1 MPPPSSPSATRAGP
15 GSCKRAIGS
24 SAGRYWRASGR
35 RIQVRFAVPDEVAS
49 HLRIGSPVAVT
60 ADALGAKIQAAI
72 SKLHPQ
78 SSADARTFDVE
89 AAVVSPSASLLLGM
103 VVSVALQEAATSSAA
118 VITAPLSSLVA
129 APQRER
135 EAQALLAFV
144 VEEERGGPIA
154 RQRPGIAGQ
163 L

>member
-1 MPPPSSPSATRAGP
+1 
-15 GSCKRAIGS
+15 K
-24 SAGRYWRASGR
+24 
-35 RIQVRFAVPDEVAS
+35 VRFAVPDEVAS

-60 ADALGAKIQAAI
+60 ADALKAAIPAAI

-89 AAVVSPSASLLLGM
+89 AAVVSESAPLLLGM
-103 VVSVALQEAATSSAA
+103 VVSVALQEAAASSAA

-129 APQRER
+129 SPQREG

-144 VEEERGGPIA
+144 VEEERGVPIA
-154 RQRPGIAGQ
+154 RQRRVGAGQ
-163 L
+163 LAGNEVADGSGLTPRRRPRVQE

>member
-1 MPPPSSPSATRAGP
+1 
-15 GSCKRAIGS
+15 
-24 SAGRYWRASGR
+24 
-35 RIQVRFAVPDEVAS
+35 VAS

-60 ADALGAKIQAAI
+60 ADALGAKIPAAI

-103 VVSVALQEAATSSAA
+103 VVSVALQEVATSSAA

-144 VEEERGGPIA
+144 VEEERGVPIA
-154 RQRPGIAGQ
+154 RQRRVIAGQ
-163 L
+163 LIGNEVAIESGLLPGERLVVQGATLLNDGQTVQLVP